1 MIKNINGMTL
11 NLQGSILG
19 FSELNEY
26 KLETIDQTV
35 FVHLRSL
42 EKPEISFIVT
52 SPFDWYKDYLL
63 NLDDHLK
70 DKLKIENPEDTLILC
85 IVTIREPLNASTI
98 NLAAPLIINIKEQA
112 GLQQVIQ
119 QTIYR
124 PNNLLFD
131 NLGSEGEA
139 VE

>member
-1 MIKNINGMTL
+1 MTL